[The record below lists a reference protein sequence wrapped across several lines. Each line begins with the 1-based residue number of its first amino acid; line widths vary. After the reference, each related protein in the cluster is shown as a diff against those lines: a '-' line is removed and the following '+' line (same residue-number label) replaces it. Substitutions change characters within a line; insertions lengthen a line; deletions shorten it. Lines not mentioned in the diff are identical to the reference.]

1 MFICLCLLSFTTHI
15 FSCAHSGF
23 NKFCRLCR
31 KLKYI
36 NIQLQFWPLPTISYS
51 DIKNVGS
58 GRDFGGALF
67 CVCEHGQ
74 FPDICGF
81 TICILLQL
89 FLAFRVFHK
98 FGRHEFCYEKW
109 TSCPG
114 CNADL
119 NRVNDNVCWSLNS
132 NVLYGACL
140 SRQDKHQKT
149 LQWLWYSEIKW
160 WLTCKKSRSWHS
172 VFERI
177 FSRVWEVFL
186 RPWVLI
192 TI

>member
-1 MFICLCLLSFTTHI
+1 MFICLCLLSFSTHI

-140 SRQDKHQKT
+140 SRQDNDWFYIRRHGNGCVM
-149 LQWLWYSEIKW
+149 LRLNDDWLA
-160 WLTCKKSRSWHS
+160 RSQ
-172 VFERI
+172 
-177 FSRVWEVFL
+177 EVGIQFL
-186 RPWVLI
+186 REYFLGFGKFF
-192 TI
+192 